1 MSVLQVSR
9 YAAWYPFFAPKLSF
23 NPHRR
28 PTRTPSSR
36 SIGIK
41 DWELQIRPMC
51 QKIRIVERLNGNPHL
66 MVAGSP
72 SVAVR
77 LYSIHDVQRLE
88 KELSSDDNHDEN
100 TGGVDGLKHFRQSY
114 EHSIVFFILTSS
126 HQRDQ
131 LGRRDSFF
139 HLAQRTNIRILIVA
153 DVSQAISA
161 IASVVQSITPEK
173 REKKRKYFAQIA
185 EENYLTSSMMKGGI
199 EPTQETVANYAKKT
213 MITWAERMDTIQRG
227 DINVALDML
236 GSICNVATASN
247 SDLDNIPITALS
259 KDTIRHFFGG
269 LARDKKEGS
278 NGNNPADSELFGD
291 IDDSELLNIPYPSPA
306 PAIDQ
311 NMHYQSESYD
321 EYDLPPEGHGHTLYE
336 HSSYQNQARDFY
348 TPINPSFA
356 RRRLDHGRQQQQDH
370 GGSQYGYDMEMNYN
384 TGQYPSANNYHRQ
397 GEYDDVGYSQSRSV
411 REYTNQFM

>member
-1 MSVLQVSR
+1 
-9 YAAWYPFFAPKLSF
+9 
-23 NPHRR
+23 
-28 PTRTPSSR
+28 
-36 SIGIK
+36 
-41 DWELQIRPMC
+41 MC

-77 LYSIHDVQRLE
+77 IYDIHDVQRLE
-88 KELSSDDNHDEN
+88 NELSSDDNNHDEN
-100 TGGVDGLKHFRQSY
+100 NGGVDGLKHFRQSY

-161 IASVVQSITPEK
+161 IASVVQSIAPEK

-185 EENYLTSSMMKGGI
+185 EENYLTSAMMKGGI

-236 GSICNVATASN
+236 GSIGNVATASN
-247 SDLDNIPITALS
+247 SALDNIPITALS

-269 LARDKKEGS
+269 LARDKKEGA
-278 NGNNPADSELFGD
+278 NGSNPADSELFGD
-291 IDDSELLNIPYPSPA
+291 IDDSELLNIPDPSPA
-306 PAIDQ
+306 PDNFDP

-321 EYDLPPEGHGHTLYE
+321 EYDLPPEGHGHTSYG
-336 HSSYQNQARDFY
+336 HSSYQTQARDFY

-356 RRRLDHGRQQQQDH
+356 RRRLEHGRQQDH
-370 GGSQYGYDMEMNYN
+370 GGSQYGYDMMETNYN
-384 TGQYPSANNYHRQ
+384 TGQYPSSNNYHRQ
-397 GEYDDVGYSQSRSV
+397 GEYDDFGYSQSRSV